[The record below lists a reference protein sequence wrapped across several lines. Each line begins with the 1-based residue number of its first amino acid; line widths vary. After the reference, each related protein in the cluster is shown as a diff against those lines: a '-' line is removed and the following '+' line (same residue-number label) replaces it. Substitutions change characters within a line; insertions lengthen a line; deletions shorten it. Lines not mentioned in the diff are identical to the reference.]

1 MSKATDFDLEAFL
14 PYRLAQAAEAV
25 SLEFYQLYRS
35 RYAMTRPEWRVMAH
49 LGQYGALTARDICDR
64 ASLHKT
70 KVSRAVYALEQR
82 KWLKRGRDDGDRRFE
97 WLELTGAGRKTY
109 DDLCREGL
117 SLETRLR
124 ARLGANGAAQLLS
137 LLQKLDD
144 PAAARSGRG

>member
-117 SLETRLR
+117 SLEARLR
-124 ARLGANGAAQLLS
+124 TRLGADGAAQLLS
-137 LLQKLDD
+137 LWHKLDD
-144 PAAARSGRG
+144 PAAARSDRG

>member
-25 SLEFYQLYRS
+25 SLEFYRLYRS

-82 KWLKRGRDDGDRRFE
+82 KWLKRGRDDDDSRFE

-124 ARLGANGAAQLLS
+124 ERLGVNGAAQLLS
-137 LLQKLDD
+137 LLHKLDG
-144 PAAARSGRG
+144 PASARSDRS